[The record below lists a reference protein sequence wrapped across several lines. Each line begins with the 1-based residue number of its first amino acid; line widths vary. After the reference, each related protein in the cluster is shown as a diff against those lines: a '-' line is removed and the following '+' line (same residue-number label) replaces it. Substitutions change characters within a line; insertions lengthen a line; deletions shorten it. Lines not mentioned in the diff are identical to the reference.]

1 MFFFEGASWQAPGN
15 IFPGDQETGRRRF
28 LFTIIFHWLQ
38 KCSVAGLVIRFCAKV
53 ERSGKLLA
61 SRYSPQILPTL
72 CAQNLEI

>member
-1 MFFFEGASWQAPGN
+1 MAGPWQYISRGS
-15 IFPGDQETGRRRF
+15 GDWEKKV